1 MSTSEQNHILSKK
14 TDTNVCSRYF
24 QLKEHLKR
32 YLIALRPWSFTAS
45 FTPVALGSV
54 LAYKAVGYFSLP
66 VFITTLLTALSVHA
80 AGNLVNTYFDY
91 LRGIDTKQSDDRTL
105 VDKILNPEEIQWL
118 GMVLYSVGIGG
129 FLVLCFLSLA
139 KMEHLALI
147 FFCGLSS
154 SFLYTGGLG
163 LKYIAL
169 GDIII
174 FLTFGPITVMFSF
187 LTQAGELSIVTLL
200 YALPLALNTI
210 AILHAN
216 NTRDMESDNKAKIVT
231 VAIVLGWLGS
241 YILFTVLLF
250 LPYLL
255 LVQGGLHISKWMFLP
270 VITCRE
276 AFNIERQFRSKQL
289 HKVPQRVAMLNFQMG
304 VLYVFAVLLTNK
316 ADLPTLL

>member
-1 MSTSEQNHILSKK
+1 MTVVHSEAGSNHGK
-14 TDTNVCSRYF
+14 SRTESSF
-24 QLKEHLKR
+24 NIVQDHLKK

-54 LAYKAVGYFSLP
+54 LAYKAVGYFS
-66 VFITTLLTALSVHA
+66 FAIFMATLVTAISVHA

-105 VDKILNPEEIQWL
+105 VDKILSPEEIQRL
-118 GMVLYSVGIGG
+118 GVAFYSLGIFG
-129 FLVLCFLSLA
+129 FLVLCFLSPA

-163 LKYIAL
+163 FKYVAL

-187 LTQAGELSIVTLL
+187 LTQAGQWSLVTLL
-200 YALPLALNTI
+200 YAIPLALNII

-216 NTRDMESDNKAKIVT
+216 NTRDMDSDKKAKIVT
-231 VAIVLGWLGS
+231 VAIILGWLGS
-241 YILFTVLLF
+241 YILFIVLLF
-250 LPYLL
+250 LPYMLL
-255 LVQGGLHISKWMFLP
+255 FQAGLHLSKWMFLP
-270 VITCRE
+270 IITCRE
-276 AFNIERQFRSKQL
+276 AFNIERQFRSKEL
-289 HKVPQRVAMLNFQMG
+289 NKVPQRVAVLNFQMG
-304 VLYVFAVLLTNK
+304 ILYVIAIMLTHKAV
-316 ADLPTLL
+316 LPTLL